1 MTPVSRATLAAVFSA
16 LLTLPA
22 AAENFK
28 TAFPEVYSQ
37 IEVQYQAATGALELQ
52 HGTIKL
58 SDGTAEIALP
68 DAFYMLNAKD
78 ARYVLET
85 LWGNPPD
92 DTILGLILPKGTTPF
107 DGDWAVTLTS
117 DPMGYVSDEDAD
129 SYNYDEMLATMQK
142 DALDGNA
149 ERTKAGYAAVE
160 IKGWAATP
168 HYDKSTRKLYWAKRL
183 QFSDT
188 AGETLNYDIRI
199 LGRRGVL
206 VLSFIADIKQLP
218 AVEAAAPEV
227 LKMVNFTE
235 GNRYS
240 DFVPGV
246 DTVAAVGIGGLI
258 AGQVAAKTGLLVVLL
273 AFLKKGFVLV
283 LLVGGAVLG
292 KLKSWLG
299 RKTPANPSQPQHV
312 TQAEDETPPS

>member
-1 MTPVSRATLAAVFSA
+1 MTFVLRATLAAAVSV
-16 LLTLPA
+16 LLALPA

-28 TAFPEVYSQ
+28 TAFPDVYSQ
-37 IEVQYQAATGALELQ
+37 IDTQYQAATGALELQ

-142 DALDGNA
+142 DAQDGNA
-149 ERTKAGYAAVE
+149 ERTKAGYPTVE

-168 HYDKSTRKLYWAKRL
+168 HYDKATRKLYWAKRL
-183 QFSDT
+183 QFSGSE
-188 AGETLNYDIRI
+188 GETLNYDIRV

-206 VLSFIADIKQLP
+206 VLSFIAGIDQLP

-292 KLKSWLG
+292 KLKSWFG
-299 RKTPANPSQPQHV
+299 SKPAAVPPEPSPHA
-312 TQAEDETPPS
+312 QAEDEPPPS